1 MYNKFCL
8 IAIAVL
14 LMSTLVSSFQPSTPT
29 KILKR
34 HGSHTIIRQSCY
46 YKSPINLYQSTQEDT
61 IQQQEEEDD
70 EEDYELVEFFV
81 SPNQIDILRKEANK
95 RKARKALPTFF
106 MPAGDSTEVSEE
118 TLKEISN
125 LFETNEI
132 IEIRGISKDKKKLV
146 FDMSY
151 ALAET
156 IEDSMEKPV
165 VVVEVKGF
173 AAKLYSPFDNEEQG
187 KRIHLRSSYKPGQ
200 WKRKPKAIRDN
211 RGQIILDENGK
222 SIKDVSE

>member
-1 MYNKFCL
+1 MYKFCL

-14 LMSTLVSSFQPSTPT
+14 LSTTSVSSFQQPSTSST
-29 KILKR
+29 ILK
-34 HGSHTIIRQSCY
+34 HHHHHTMRQQQCD
-46 YKSPINLYQSTQEDT
+46 YKSCVTLKQSTQEDT
-61 IQQQEEEDD
+61 IQQQEEDE

-95 RKARKALPTFF
+95 RKARKKLPAYF
-106 MPAGDSTEVSEE
+106 MLPGDSREVSEE
-118 TLKEISN
+118 TLQEISN
-125 LFETNEI
+125 LFEANEI

-146 FDMSY
+146 FDISY

-156 IEDSMEKPV
+156 IEDMMEKPV

-173 AAKLYSPFDNEEQG
+173 AVKLYSPFDNDEQG

-200 WKRKPKAIRDN
+200 WKRKPKPLRDN

-222 SIKDVSE
+222 SIKDIPE

>member
-1 MYNKFCL
+1 MP
-8 IAIAVL
+8 I
-14 LMSTLVSSFQPSTPT
+14 TLVSSFQPSTIST
-29 KILKR
+29 ILKR
-34 HGSHTIIRQSCY
+34 HGGHTIVRQSCH
-46 YKSPINLYQSTQEDT
+46 YKSPITLYQSTQEDT
-61 IQQQEEEDD
+61 IQQQEEDED
-70 EEDYELVEFFV
+70 EEYELVEFFV

-106 MPAGDSTEVSEE
+106 MPAGDSTEISEE
-118 TLKEISN
+118 TLQEISN

-132 IEIRGISKDKKKLV
+132 IEVRGISKDKKKLV

-156 IEDSMEKPV
+156 IEDLMEKPV

-173 AAKLYSPFDNEEQG
+173 SAKLYSPFDDDEQG

>member
-1 MYNKFCL
+1 MYKFCL

-14 LMSTLVSSFQPSTPT
+14 LSTTSVSSFQQQPSTSST
-29 KILKR
+29 LK
-34 HGSHTIIRQSCY
+34 HHNHIIIKQSCH
-46 YKSPINLYQSTQEDT
+46 YKSPITLYQSTQEDT
-61 IQQQEEEDD
+61 IQQQEEDED
-70 EEDYELVEFFV
+70 EEYELVEFFL

-95 RKARKALPTFF
+95 RKARKKLPAYF
-106 MPAGDSTEVSEE
+106 MPPGDSTEVSEE
-118 TLKEISN
+118 TLQEISN

-156 IEDSMEKPV
+156 IEDLMEKPV

-173 AAKLYSPFDNEEQG
+173 AVKLYSPFDNDEQG

-200 WKRKPKAIRDN
+200 WKRKPKAVRDN

-222 SIKDVSE
+222 SIKDVPE

>member
-1 MYNKFCL
+1 MYKFCL

-14 LMSTLVSSFQPSTPT
+14 MSTTLVSSFQPSTLST
-29 KILKR
+29 ILVQ
-34 HGSHTIIRQSCY
+34 RQQQCHY
-46 YKSPINLYQSTQEDT
+46 NSPITLKQSIQEDT
-61 IQQQEEEDD
+61 IRQQEEDD
-70 EEDYELVEFFV
+70 EEEYELVEFFV

-106 MPAGDSTEVSEE
+106 MAAGDSTVEVSEE
-118 TLKEISN
+118 TLQEISN
-125 LFETNEI
+125 LFEANEI

-156 IEDSMEKPV
+156 IEDMMEKPV

-173 AAKLYSPFDNEEQG
+173 AVKLYSPFDDEEQG

-222 SIKDVSE
+222 SVKEVSE